1 MKNIEER
8 SQHNPMIVSDI
19 RGQALLKENIGVS
32 CKLTAKSV
40 KQPNI
45 SGEGIIYIAM
55 LLGLGILY
63 PTH

>member
-45 SGEGIIYIAM
+45 SREG
-55 LLGLGILY
+55 
-63 PTH
+63 